1 MAGIDYQLKPLTGID
16 LLAMVKYFEYDIGE
30 FNGYQSGKSWKTKEV
45 DLDFIY
51 KVTKNF
57 KLRARA
63 NFPRDWF
70 DLGGTTQ
77 LSFDEY
83 RLIAYYRF

>member
-1 MAGIDYQLKPLTGID
+1 
-16 LLAMVKYFEYDIGE
+16 MVKYFEYDIGKY
-30 FNGYQSGKSWKTKEV
+30 NGYQSGSAWTTKEV

-63 NFPRDWF
+63 NFPRDWL
-70 DLGGTTQ
+70 DMGGTKT

-83 RLIAYYRF
+83 RLIAYYKF